1 MKLIKNQLS
10 YIDKIYLYVKDLFES
25 KYQLLI
31 NEKKVEIKK
40 LKSPKAVIDYS
51 QTINDVYENLED
63 YNLEKERG
71 VLKCLMIWY
80 QIWNLIKIKSYYY
93 RIVFKEEG
101 NLIFHF
107 LYIIIWFLSASKC
120 KNKCNTLFYNE
131 NSWKNRTSAIS
142 VK

>member
-1 MKLIKNQLS
+1 MAFIYHPWRIFVICGSGSAQTNALLKLIKNQLS

-63 YNLEKERG
+63 YNLEKERR
-71 VLKCLMIWY
+71 VLKCLMIW
-80 QIWNLIKIKSYYY
+80 
-93 RIVFKEEG
+93 
-101 NLIFHF
+101 
-107 LYIIIWFLSASKC
+107 
-120 KNKCNTLFYNE
+120 
-131 NSWKNRTSAIS
+131 
-142 VK
+142 

>member
-10 YIDKIYLYVKDLFES
+10 YIDKIYLCVKDLFES

-63 YNLEKERG
+63 YNLEKERR
-71 VLKCLMIWY
+71 VLKCLMIW
-80 QIWNLIKIKSYYY
+80 
-93 RIVFKEEG
+93 
-101 NLIFHF
+101 
-107 LYIIIWFLSASKC
+107 
-120 KNKCNTLFYNE
+120 
-131 NSWKNRTSAIS
+131 
-142 VK
+142 

>member
-31 NEKKVEIKK
+31 NEKKVDIKK

-63 YNLEKERG
+63 YNLEKERR
-71 VLKCLMIWY
+71 VLKCLMI
-80 QIWNLIKIKSYYY
+80 
-93 RIVFKEEG
+93 
-101 NLIFHF
+101 
-107 LYIIIWFLSASKC
+107 
-120 KNKCNTLFYNE
+120 
-131 NSWKNRTSAIS
+131 
-142 VK
+142 

>member
-31 NEKKVEIKK
+31 NEKKVEIRK

-63 YNLEKERG
+63 YNLEKERR
-71 VLKCLMIWY
+71 VLKCLMIW
-80 QIWNLIKIKSYYY
+80 
-93 RIVFKEEG
+93 
-101 NLIFHF
+101 
-107 LYIIIWFLSASKC
+107 
-120 KNKCNTLFYNE
+120 
-131 NSWKNRTSAIS
+131 
-142 VK
+142 

>member
-63 YNLEKERG
+63 YNLEKERR
-71 VLKCLMIWY
+71 VLKCLMI
-80 QIWNLIKIKSYYY
+80 
-93 RIVFKEEG
+93 
-101 NLIFHF
+101 
-107 LYIIIWFLSASKC
+107 
-120 KNKCNTLFYNE
+120 
-131 NSWKNRTSAIS
+131 
-142 VK
+142 

>member
-1 MKLIKNQLS
+1 MKNQLS

-63 YNLEKERG
+63 YNLEKERR
-71 VLKCLMIWY
+71 VLKCLMI
-80 QIWNLIKIKSYYY
+80 
-93 RIVFKEEG
+93 
-101 NLIFHF
+101 
-107 LYIIIWFLSASKC
+107 
-120 KNKCNTLFYNE
+120 
-131 NSWKNRTSAIS
+131 
-142 VK
+142 

>member
-40 LKSPKAVIDYS
+40 LKSLKAVIDYS

-63 YNLEKERG
+63 YNLEKERR
-71 VLKCLMIWY
+71 VLKCLMIW
-80 QIWNLIKIKSYYY
+80 
-93 RIVFKEEG
+93 
-101 NLIFHF
+101 
-107 LYIIIWFLSASKC
+107 
-120 KNKCNTLFYNE
+120 
-131 NSWKNRTSAIS
+131 
-142 VK
+142 

>member
-10 YIDKIYLYVKDLFES
+10 YIDKIYLCVKDLFES

-63 YNLEKERG
+63 YNLEKERR
-71 VLKCLMIWY
+71 VLKCLMI
-80 QIWNLIKIKSYYY
+80 
-93 RIVFKEEG
+93 
-101 NLIFHF
+101 
-107 LYIIIWFLSASKC
+107 
-120 KNKCNTLFYNE
+120 
-131 NSWKNRTSAIS
+131 
-142 VK
+142 

>member
-31 NEKKVEIKK
+31 NEKKVDIKK

-63 YNLEKERG
+63 YNLEKERR
-71 VLKCLMIWY
+71 VLKCLMIW
-80 QIWNLIKIKSYYY
+80 
-93 RIVFKEEG
+93 
-101 NLIFHF
+101 
-107 LYIIIWFLSASKC
+107 
-120 KNKCNTLFYNE
+120 
-131 NSWKNRTSAIS
+131 
-142 VK
+142 

>member
-63 YNLEKERG
+63 YNLEKERR
-71 VLKCLMIWY
+71 VLKCLMIW
-80 QIWNLIKIKSYYY
+80 
-93 RIVFKEEG
+93 
-101 NLIFHF
+101 
-107 LYIIIWFLSASKC
+107 
-120 KNKCNTLFYNE
+120 
-131 NSWKNRTSAIS
+131 
-142 VK
+142 

>member
-10 YIDKIYLYVKDLFES
+10 YIDKIYSYVKDLFES

-63 YNLEKERG
+63 YNLEKERR
-71 VLKCLMIWY
+71 VLKCLMI
-80 QIWNLIKIKSYYY
+80 
-93 RIVFKEEG
+93 
-101 NLIFHF
+101 
-107 LYIIIWFLSASKC
+107 
-120 KNKCNTLFYNE
+120 
-131 NSWKNRTSAIS
+131 
-142 VK
+142 

>member
-63 YNLEKERG
+63 CNLEKERR
-71 VLKCLMIWY
+71 VLKCLMIW
-80 QIWNLIKIKSYYY
+80 
-93 RIVFKEEG
+93 
-101 NLIFHF
+101 
-107 LYIIIWFLSASKC
+107 
-120 KNKCNTLFYNE
+120 
-131 NSWKNRTSAIS
+131 
-142 VK
+142 

>member
-40 LKSPKAVIDYS
+40 LKSPKAVTDYS

-63 YNLEKERG
+63 YNLEKERR
-71 VLKCLMIWY
+71 VLKCLMIW
-80 QIWNLIKIKSYYY
+80 
-93 RIVFKEEG
+93 
-101 NLIFHF
+101 
-107 LYIIIWFLSASKC
+107 
-120 KNKCNTLFYNE
+120 
-131 NSWKNRTSAIS
+131 
-142 VK
+142 

>member
-31 NEKKVEIKK
+31 NEKKVEFKK

-63 YNLEKERG
+63 YNLEKERR
-71 VLKCLMIWY
+71 VLKCLMI
-80 QIWNLIKIKSYYY
+80 
-93 RIVFKEEG
+93 
-101 NLIFHF
+101 
-107 LYIIIWFLSASKC
+107 
-120 KNKCNTLFYNE
+120 
-131 NSWKNRTSAIS
+131 
-142 VK
+142 

>member
-25 KYQLLI
+25 KYQLHI

-63 YNLEKERG
+63 YNLEKERR
-71 VLKCLMIWY
+71 VLKCLMI
-80 QIWNLIKIKSYYY
+80 
-93 RIVFKEEG
+93 
-101 NLIFHF
+101 
-107 LYIIIWFLSASKC
+107 
-120 KNKCNTLFYNE
+120 
-131 NSWKNRTSAIS
+131 
-142 VK
+142 

>member
-51 QTINDVYENLED
+51 QTINDVYENLKD
-63 YNLEKERG
+63 CNPTKKRR
-71 VLKCLMIWY
+71 K
-80 QIWNLIKIKSYYY
+80 LIVYDSRYEI
-93 RIVFKEEG
+93 
-101 NLIFHF
+101 
-107 LYIIIWFLSASKC
+107 
-120 KNKCNTLFYNE
+120 
-131 NSWKNRTSAIS
+131 
-142 VK
+142 